1 MSDAADTAAALFA
14 NDAFY
19 LAFQTS
25 DADAMER
32 VWARRDNV
40 ICLHPG
46 WPPLIGRQ
54 MVIQS
59 WRGILGNTDQPPVSV
74 HAAHV
79 ELHGDTAI
87 VICYETVAGHTLIAT
102 NVFVREDGQWR
113 MVHHQSGETPPPPG
127 GMPEDEERRLQ

>member
-1 MSDAADTAAALFA
+1 MSEAADTAAVLFA

-19 LAFQTS
+19 VAFQTA

-40 ICLHPG
+40 SCLHPG

-59 WRGILGNTDQPPVSV
+59 WRGILGNADQPPVTA
-74 HAAHV
+74 HAAHA
-79 ELHGDTAI
+79 ELHGEVAV

-102 NVFVREDGQWR
+102 NVFAREDGQWR
-113 MVHHQSGETPPPPG
+113 MVHHQSGETPPPPD
-127 GMPEDEERRLQ
+127 GMPDEEERRLQ